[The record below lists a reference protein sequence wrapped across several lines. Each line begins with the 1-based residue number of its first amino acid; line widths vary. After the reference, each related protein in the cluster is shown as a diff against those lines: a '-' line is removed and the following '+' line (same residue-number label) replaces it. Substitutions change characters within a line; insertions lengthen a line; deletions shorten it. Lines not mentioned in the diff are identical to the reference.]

1 MFKDRS
7 DAAEQLAER
16 LRHLKGE
23 HPLVLA
29 IPRGAVPMAKHI
41 AETLDGELDVVL
53 VRKLGAPGNPEYAVG
68 AVSEDGTV
76 ELSPHGQS
84 ICSEDYIAHEVDA
97 QLRTLKARR
106 QAYTPVRPPIDPS
119 GRVVIVVDDGSATG
133 ATMVAALQTLRRRA
147 PQRLIA
153 ALGVAPPDALR
164 RIEAEADAVYCLAT
178 PAAFYAV
185 GQHFSDFRQ
194 VSDEEVIELLRL
206 ASQRGGNDG

>member
-29 IPRGAVPMAKHI
+29 IPRGAVPMAKRL
-41 AETLDGELDVVL
+41 AETLEGELDVVL

-76 ELSPHGQS
+76 ELSAHGQS
-84 ICSEDYIAHEVDA
+84 LCSEDYIAHEVDA
-97 QLRTLKARR
+97 QLRTLQARR
-106 QAYTPVRPPIDPS
+106 QSYTPVRPPIDPS

-153 ALGVAPPDALR
+153 GLGVAPPDALR
-164 RIEAEADAVYCLAT
+164 RIEAEADAVYCLLT

-206 ASQRGGNDG
+206 ASRRGADG